1 MGHLYRICVPSV
13 DREGSLGRRSI
24 NVLLVAL
31 GGAIGPAARYL
42 VGTFIANRFDPDFP
56 WGTCIVNVSGS
67 FVIGAILSLV
77 GGGLLP
83 AGARLFLAVG
93 ILEATRRSRP
103 THMRR
108 SNSSRTAS
116 LGRPRPTLSVRSS
129 RGSPLSIW
137 VKSWAGFSE
146 GRDGTYRRNEA
157 DHRYR
162 RFRQAR
168 TQTTAPG
175 DH

>member
-1 MGHLYRICVPSV
+1 MGHLYRICVPFV

-42 VGTFIANRFDPDFP
+42 MGTFIANRFDPDFP

-137 VKSWAGFSE
+137 V
-146 GRDGTYRRNEA
+146 
-157 DHRYR
+157 
-162 RFRQAR
+162 
-168 TQTTAPG
+168 
-175 DH
+175 